1 MIRNKIEG
9 SPGLIQS
16 NMFKRTS
23 INKDLQSQSIDDAF
37 DIVKT
42 EQDGES
48 PKERIKLQQEGAEAN
63 QSYNH

>member
-1 MIRNKIEG
+1 
-9 SPGLIQS
+9 
-16 NMFKRTS
+16 MFKRTS
-23 INKDLQSQSIDDAF
+23 INKDLQSQSIDDAI

>member
-1 MIRNKIEG
+1 
-9 SPGLIQS
+9 
-16 NMFKRTS
+16 MFKRTS